1 MQRTMR
7 RLAATLALSLCVS
20 AQAQND
26 PWIAKDK
33 ALHFGAGW
41 AVAEATILATGT
53 DRDRAALA
61 GCAVGLAKEVY
72 DKQRPDKHVA
82 SVRDF
87 LATCA
92 GAWIGPR
99 FRGFLGEW
107 LIRPKGDGVDV
118 SLSVELK

>member
-1 MQRTMR
+1 MQTLKLMI
-7 RLAATLALSLCVS
+7 AALVLVALP
-20 AQAQND
+20 ATAQND
-26 PWIAKDK
+26 PWLAKDK

-41 AVAEATILATGT
+41 AVAEATMLATGT

-72 DKQRPDKHVA
+72 DKSRPDKHVA
-82 SVRDF
+82 SVKDL

-107 LIRPKGDGVDV
+107 LIRPKADGVDV